1 MSFRRQMSQR
11 HNSPSGRGGQIAL
24 MKLFIIR
31 FGISDVFKDP
41 KPQNLR
47 GPTLNFETPTQT
59 RPRNAEPKTT
69 PTLDFNYKTPKSKG
83 DVPEMLIPTQP
94 RKVDPEPDP
103 TPTFAPRLH
112 H

>member
-1 MSFRRQMSQR
+1 MV
-11 HNSPSGRGGQIAL
+11 L
-24 MKLFIIR
+24 
-31 FGISDVFKDP
+31 ISDVFKDP

-83 DVPEMLIPTQP
+83 DFPEMLIP
-94 RKVDPEPDP
+94 EPDP
-103 TPTFAPRLH
+103 DFCSPNTSLVRTQLAAE
-112 H
+112 

>member
-1 MSFRRQMSQR
+1 MYSRTR
-11 HNSPSGRGGQIAL
+11 NPETRGG
-24 MKLFIIR
+24 
-31 FGISDVFKDP
+31 
-41 KPQNLR
+41 
-47 GPTLNFETPTQT
+47 
-59 RPRNAEPKTT
+59 RPRILKPRPEPEPKTT
-69 PTLDFNYKTPKSKG
+69 PLTLDFNYKTPKSKG